1 MDGITAYALSK
12 KVATSAVSGVKSM
25 SVDGQTLTI
34 NTKDSGVLKMV
45 FPTPSNG
52 RSVTD
57 IDVNDK
63 NQIVFTMSDGT
74 EITSGV
80 IPTVKGADGKP
91 GKDGDPFT
99 YDDFTKEQLEELKG
113 KDGVS
118 PTVTITESTGRHTI
132 SFYDKD
138 GVKSITI
145 KDGSP
150 EDMANY
156 YTKDETDEKLNL
168 KANTSDIPII
178 PTNLSELNN
187 DENYIK
193 NTAENLTNYYKK
205 TETYSQTEV
214 NTLLANINKL
224 TSKIVTELPSENIS
238 ESTIYLIEVENQK
251 NVYMQYM
258 YINGSFATLGTT
270 AIDLSNVYTKD
281 EVDKK
286 LEEKADKTEI
296 PTIPTL
302 ISYFTNDKG
311 YMTEFTETDPTV
323 PAWAKTENKPSYTAA
338 EVGALPEDTE
348 IPIFINKTVLDGITS
363 EKIKEWDAKSDFDGD
378 YNSLINKPDTSNSEE
393 TKTHILT
400 DIYGEE
406 GVHGF
411 RYYNNTLQVQN
422 AEGDWFDVISGGG
435 AGTIMPK
442 PVSNATIKNKNAQ
455 CIITWQDPDDFV
467 LDGVVLADW
476 KGTKLVMSETSF
488 PTNEQDGTLVVDNTE
503 KGKYAT
509 DGYTVNNL
517 VNGIT
522 YYFTLFTYSS
532 DGAYNYKQ
540 AVHLTGQPSLVK
552 LDPCANIT
560 AVASPEKVTVTWT
573 DPDETKTVDGN
584 TATWAKTVLVYKEG
598 LDAPTSI
605 DDGTVAVEEQT
616 RNQYQTTGYDISGL
630 EDGKDYS
637 FSVFAIST
645 ENAISDK
652 ISTTTKLY
660 AILAVKTS
668 ESKLYGKQVKAVSGS
683 KTVTDTFNT
692 SGQATLNIPWI
703 GETTVTAT
711 DGTGTATKKVAISN
725 YGQIYS
731 LDLDLSLLKIVTFAN
746 GTDEEILDMIE
757 AHYANK
763 INIRDYWAVGDKRTV
778 HLSAMS
784 ATGVGESHREQDV
797 QMAIADFDHDD
808 LTTAINGHTKA
819 AVTLTQVDCLMD
831 EVNAN
836 SPTIGSSNK
845 ENGYMNSTNTN
856 SGGWT
861 SSARRT
867 WCNDV
872 YYNALPDSFKSMVKP
887 VKKLTS
893 AGAQSTTINTTVV
906 KVFLLSEVE
915 IYGTTTNSVAGEG
928 SQYTYYETAS
938 NRYKNPKWSSS
949 SHSCIY
955 WQRSPHGSNS
965 AFFGSVYSNG
975 SAGYFS
981 ASGTY
986 GLAPCLCI

>member
-1 MDGITAYALSK
+1 MAMSRFEEILQAIVNGEDCDLTPQSRAEVLLLALLD
-12 KVATSAVSGVKSM
+12 TIQSG
-25 SVDGQTLTI
+25 
-34 NTKDSGVLKMV
+34 SGGGGG
-45 FPTPSNG
+45 S
-52 RSVTD
+52 
-57 IDVNDK
+57 
-63 NQIVFTMSDGT
+63 GT
-74 EITSGV
+74 GTG
-80 IPTVKGADGKP
+80 TV
-91 GKDGDPFT
+91 
-99 YDDFTKEQLEELKG
+99 
-113 KDGVS
+113 
-118 PTVTITESTGRHTI
+118 
-132 SFYDKD
+132 
-138 GVKSITI
+138 
-145 KDGSP
+145 
-150 EDMANY
+150 
-156 YTKDETDEKLNL
+156 
-168 KANTSDIPII
+168 
-178 PTNLSELNN
+178 NLS
-187 DENYIK
+187 
-193 NTAENLTNYYKK
+193 NYYKK
-205 TETYSQTEV
+205 PQVDALLAAKADSTDLDDYYLKTQTYSQSEVDTALADKVDKVAGKVLSQENYTTEEKTKLAGLNNYDDTALAGRVTVIEGDYANKTYV
-214 NTLLANINKL
+214 NEQIVNLDNLNKQ
-224 TSKIVTELPSENIS
+224 IVDTLPSDS
-238 ESTIYLIEVENQK
+238 EASNNTIYMMK
-251 NVYMQYM
+251 TT
-258 YINGSFATLGTT
+258 GSSG
-270 AIDLSNVYTKD
+270 DEYEMYTKID
-281 EVDKK
+281 GTLVLIGNTSVDLTGYAKTVDIDKK
-286 LEEKADKTEI
+286 LDNKADKTEI
-296 PTIPTL
+296 PT
-302 ISYFTNDKG
+302 FT
-311 YMTEFTETDPTV
+311 
-323 PAWAKTENKPSYTAA
+323 
-338 EVGALPEDTE
+338 
-348 IPIFINKTVLDGITS
+348 NKTVLDGITN

-435 AGTIMPK
+435 TGTIMPK

-517 VNGIT
+517 VNGTT

-552 LDPCANIT
+552 LDPCTNIT

-660 AILAVKTS
+660 AILVVKTS

-711 DGTGTATKKVAISN
+711 DGTDTATEKVAISN

-731 LDLDLSLLKIVTFAN
+731 LDLSFSKIVTFAN
-746 GTDEEILDMIE
+746 GTDEEIKAMID

-763 INIRDYWAVGDKRTV
+763 INIKDYWAVGDKRTV

-784 ATGVGESHREQDV
+784 ATRVGKSHREQDV

-831 EVNAN
+831 EANAN
-836 SPTIGSSNK
+836 SPTSGSSNT

-893 AGAQSTTINTTVV
+893 AGAQSTTINTKVD

-915 IYGTTTNSVAGEG
+915 IYGTTTYSVAGEG

-938 NRYKNPKWSSS
+938 NKYKNPKWSSS
-949 SHSCIY
+949 SNSCAY
-955 WQRSPHGSNS
+955 WQRSPYSSSPSFFCHVGVSGSGGCGYASS
-965 AFFGSVYSNG
+965 A
-975 SAGYFS
+975 
-981 ASGTY
+981 Y

>member
-132 SFYDKD
+132 SFCDKD
-138 GVKSITI
+138 GVKSITV

-193 NTAENLTNYYKK
+193 NTTENLTNYYKK

-214 NTLLANINKL
+214 NTLLANVNKL
-224 TSKIVTELPSENIS
+224 TSKIVTELPSEDIS
-238 ESTIYLIEVENQK
+238 ENTIYLIEVESQK
-251 NVYMQYM
+251 NVYMQHM
-258 YINGSFATLGTT
+258 YINGSFAALGTT
-270 AIDLSNVYTKD
+270 AIDLSNVYTKG

-302 ISYFTNDKG
+302 ISSFTNDKG

-400 DIYGEE
+400 DIYGET

-435 AGTIMPK
+435 DS
-442 PVSNATIKNKNAQ
+442 SNIHQLSFLNVRTNDVKYLNLDVGNVFTKSLIQAYKFIPGQTNIVETLKSFNNADASNFNYNDKNVEFTYNGMVIKDNYELTMSKYNDELYITESFNKN
-455 CIITWQDPDDFV
+455 DF
-467 LDGVVLADW
+467 
-476 KGTKLVMSETSF
+476 
-488 PTNEQDGTLVVDNTE
+488 
-503 KGKYAT
+503 
-509 DGYTVNNL
+509 
-517 VNGIT
+517 I
-522 YYFTLFTYSS
+522 
-532 DGAYNYKQ
+532 
-540 AVHLTGQPSLVK
+540 
-552 LDPCANIT
+552 
-560 AVASPEKVTVTWT
+560 
-573 DPDETKTVDGN
+573 
-584 TATWAKTVLVYKEG
+584 
-598 LDAPTSI
+598 
-605 DDGTVAVEEQT
+605 
-616 RNQYQTTGYDISGL
+616 DIS
-630 EDGKDYS
+630 
-637 FSVFAIST
+637 I
-645 ENAISDK
+645 
-652 ISTTTKLY
+652 
-660 AILAVKTS
+660 
-668 ESKLYGKQVKAVSGS
+668 
-683 KTVTDTFNT
+683 
-692 SGQATLNIPWI
+692 
-703 GETTVTAT
+703 
-711 DGTGTATKKVAISN
+711 
-725 YGQIYS
+725 
-731 LDLDLSLLKIVTFAN
+731 
-746 GTDEEILDMIE
+746 IE
-757 AHYANK
+757 
-763 INIRDYWAVGDKRTV
+763 
-778 HLSAMS
+778 
-784 ATGVGESHREQDV
+784 
-797 QMAIADFDHDD
+797 
-808 LTTAINGHTKA
+808 
-819 AVTLTQVDCLMD
+819 
-831 EVNAN
+831 
-836 SPTIGSSNK
+836 
-845 ENGYMNSTNTN
+845 
-856 SGGWT
+856 
-861 SSARRT
+861 
-867 WCNDV
+867 
-872 YYNALPDSFKSMVKP
+872 
-887 VKKLTS
+887 
-893 AGAQSTTINTTVV
+893 
-906 KVFLLSEVE
+906 
-915 IYGTTTNSVAGEG
+915 
-928 SQYTYYETAS
+928 
-938 NRYKNPKWSSS
+938 
-949 SHSCIY
+949 
-955 WQRSPHGSNS
+955 
-965 AFFGSVYSNG
+965 
-975 SAGYFS
+975 
-981 ASGTY
+981 
-986 GLAPCLCI
+986 